1 MSDAKKTGSRDI
13 SELKQRLGLKKG
25 AAAAQTG
32 STPAAGRS
40 NGAQSGGVVPP
51 PGLNLPPPPGV
62 AAQQPP
68 QPVIPDASHDPF
80 GAMNAMAAHAIPQRA
95 PEIVIVNDG
104 RPVENVGAQS
114 HTATLARMGIP
125 AAIALIVGIAVGKIG
140 TSAGYYNAGLKD
152 AKFILG
158 DKQSPSSVAGLK
170 KTLSDIDTA
179 LDEAKTKHNFKPD
192 AAVDSQLKALAKN
205 LDVKSDIIFKA
216 KENALNDQLSGQI
229 VAFYAGVAEVKD
241 MIDQHNKAALGDDI
255 ALKKGKEA
263 ADAATLPAD
272 SALAGN
278 LKYAVMVTAPTDTD
292 KGADFGA
299 KVVEIA
305 GVYCGTSNTPQPR
318 CPEGEAPSA
327 IAYRNDPGGIAS
339 KGDLASPGQDS
350 VPTKKLLTLLPN
362 GIRDGLVKGA
372 EPGVSEYY
380 YTRRL
385 KALYDRIH
393 GKIGQDGKPAGG
405 LLDDGNKLESALQTE
420 SNKSSRFSFFM

>member
-32 STPAAGRS
+32 STTGGARS

-62 AAQQPP
+62 AQPA
-68 QPVIPDASHDPF
+68 QPVIPNAAEDPF

-114 HTATLARMGIP
+114 HTAMLARIGVP

-140 TSAGYYNAGLKD
+140 TSASYYNAGLKD
-152 AKFILG
+152 AKYILG
-158 DKQSPSSVAGLK
+158 DKSSPSSVAGLK

-179 LDEAKTKHNFKPD
+179 LDEAKTKKNFKPD
-192 AAVDSQLKALAKN
+192 LAVDAQLKSFAKN
-205 LDVKSDIIFKA
+205 LDVKSEVIFKA
-216 KENALNDQLSGQI
+216 KQNALNDQLAGQI

-255 ALKKGKEA
+255 ALKKAKEN
-263 ADAATLPAD
+263 ADAATIPGDA
-272 SALAGN
+272 ALGGN
-278 LKYAVMVTAPTDTD
+278 LKYAVMVSAPTDND

-299 KVVEIA
+299 KIVEIA
-305 GVYCGTSNTPQPR
+305 GVYCGTSNAPQPR
-318 CPEGEAPSA
+318 CPEGEAPNA
-327 IAYRNDPGGIAS
+327 IAYRNDPGGVAS
-339 KGDLASPGQDS
+339 KGDLATQGSDS
-350 VPTKKLLTLLPN
+350 VPTKKLLTILPN
-362 GIRDGLVKGA
+362 GIRDGLIKGA
-372 EPGVSEYY
+372 EGGVSEYY

-385 KALYDRIH
+385 RALYERIH
-393 GKIGQDGKPAGG
+393 GKIGQDGKPTGG
-405 LLDDGNKLESALQTE
+405 LLEDGNKLESALQTE
-420 SNKSSRFSFFM
+420 SNRSSRFSFFM